1 MTFEQIS
8 ALHIWFKIIQCID
21 NEDNARI
28 YEPCVDQLYKLVY
41 DEDVQS
47 VLSWWMAFWSIITL
61 KYPNVA
67 ADHVSQFLL
76 EIIDHKKFNLIGLLP
91 VSPLM
96 S

>member
-1 MTFEQIS
+1 MAFEQIS
-8 ALHIWFKIIQCID
+8 ASHIWFKIIQCID

-47 VLSWWMAFWSIITL
+47 VLSWWMTFWSIITL

>member
-1 MTFEQIS
+1 MTFEHIS
-8 ALHIWFKIIQCID
+8 ALHIWFKVIQSID
-21 NEDNARI
+21 NEDNARV

-47 VLSWWMAFWSIITL
+47 VHSWWMTFWTIITL